1 MKVCRVAEMRQMDK
15 QATDIYGISPE
26 ILMENA
32 GEAVYDVIQKE
43 GVANKKFVVLCGPGN
58 NGGDGFVVARKLH
71 SRGGEVKVFLFAER
85 AKYQGTAKN
94 NLEIIDRFPLDIKE
108 ITAIRQIKKDI
119 AAADVIVDALLG
131 TGLDR
136 NVEGLLHQVIE
147 TVNTSGKK
155 VFAVDIASGING
167 DNGREMGSSIKADA
181 TITFGLP
188 KLGNLLYPGYNR
200 GGKLYLSH
208 ISFPRSLYESDKI
221 NVELAKPIRLPERR
235 RMPTK
240 WITGRY

>member
-1 MKVCRVAEMRQMDK
+1 MKVCRVAEMRQIDK
-15 QATDIYGISPE
+15 QATDKYGISPE

-43 GVANKKFVVLCGPGN
+43 FGVDGNKFVVLCGPGN

-119 AAADVIVDALLG
+119 AAADFIVDALLG
-131 TGLDR
+131 TGIDR
-136 NVEGLLHQVIE
+136 NVKGYC
-147 TVNTSGKK
+147 
-155 VFAVDIASGING
+155 IN
-167 DNGREMGSSIKADA
+167 
-181 TITFGLP
+181 
-188 KLGNLLYPGYNR
+188 
-200 GGKLYLSH
+200 
-208 ISFPRSLYESDKI
+208 
-221 NVELAKPIRLPERR
+221 
-235 RMPTK
+235 
-240 WITGRY
+240 